1 MNPPLWGWL
10 AVFGLIAVLLALDFL
25 SNRGDHEPT
34 FRRSVVASL
43 AWIGVSVAFGVTLGL
58 IYGST
63 IAQEYFAGYL
73 VEKSLSIDN
82 IFVFALLFASFAVP
96 QQLQRRVL
104 YYGVVGA
111 LVMRG
116 AFIAGGAAVIERFS
130 WLLYLFG
137 GVLIVAGARMLRN
150 TGHADPERNVVVRA
164 VRRVVPVTPDY
175 VGNHFVTKMDGRWF
189 GTPLLVALVAIEV
202 TDLIF
207 ATDSIPAIFGITTNV
222 FVIFTSNAFAV
233 LGLRALYFVFA
244 GAMDRF
250 PYLKYGLAVLLMVIG
265 AKLLLAEVVH
275 ISTVVTLSVIVVV
288 LGTSVV
294 VGRGRGA
301 PGERRDLGSGA
312 HSER

>member
-10 AVFGLIAVLLALDFL
+10 AVFALIAALLALDFL
-25 SNRGDHEPT
+25 SNRGDQEPT
-34 FRRSVVASL
+34 FHRSVVASL
-43 AWIGVSVAFGVTLGL
+43 AWIGVSVAFGVVLGL

-96 QQLQRRVL
+96 ANLQRRVL
-104 YYGVVGA
+104 YFGVVGA

-116 AFIAGGAAVIERFS
+116 AFIAGGAAVLERFS
-130 WLLYLFG
+130 WVLYLFG
-137 GVLIVAGARMLRN
+137 VVLVVAGVRMVRN
-150 TGHADPERNVVVRA
+150 TGHADPERNLVVRA

-175 VGNHFVTKMDGRWF
+175 VGNHFLTRVDGRGF
-189 GTPLLVALVAIEV
+189 ATPLLVALVAIEV
-202 TDLIF
+202 TDLVF

-244 GAMDRF
+244 AAMDRF
-250 PYLKYGLAVLLMVIG
+250 PYLKFGLAVLLMFIG
-265 AKLLLAEVVH
+265 AKLLLADVVH
-275 ISTVVTLSVIVVV
+275 LPTGVTLGVIVVV
-288 LGTSVV
+288 LGVSIL
-294 VGRGRGA
+294 VGQGGRRPA
-301 PGERRDLGSGA
+301 EPGI
-312 HSER
+312 

>member
-10 AVFGLIAVLLALDFL
+10 AVVGLIAVLLALDFL

-43 AWIGVSVAFGVTLGL
+43 AWIGVSVAFGVVLGL

-73 VEKSLSIDN
+73 IEKSLSIDN

-96 QQLQRRVL
+96 RQLQRRVL

-116 AFIAGGAAVIERFS
+116 AFIAGGAAVLERFS
-130 WLLYLFG
+130 WVLYLFG
-137 GVLIVAGARMLRN
+137 GVLIVAGVRMLRH

-189 GTPLLVALVAIEV
+189 GTPLLVALVAIEI

-250 PYLKYGLAVLLMVIG
+250 PYLKYGLAVLLMFIG

-288 LGTSVV
+288 LGTSIL

-301 PGERRDLGSGA
+301 PGDARDLGRGA
-312 HSER
+312 HSEQ